1 MGEARRRVGRR
12 EHAAWGG
19 RGGGGGSKV
28 APVGDEEGGRER
40 VKEEERTSGSV
51 RIKLRTDLQNNP
63 CDVLFCA
70 EGVLSSTDS

>member
-1 MGEARRRVGRR
+1 M
-12 EHAAWGG
+12 
-19 RGGGGGSKV
+19 